1 MLNFGAFKEKALA
14 GASSMAGAV
23 SERMDVAKG
32 GKKLVDE
39 GGAPARAALMAK
51 SAAKD
56 AVAADRDTIR
66 RMMVSAESLDTAA
79 AKMKEAACMA
89 DVDGITG
96 KAKFAAQAESYSKR
110 AAAYRQAAELLS
122 GELEGPEF
130 TPVETDALQVV
141 LVQGGYESAKTQTR
155 EAIGLVKQ
163 CTSADDTPK
172 VKQRTCDAG
181 KLGVAAAGAATGSS
195 GYTGAAAGASAPA
208 GPPVAPVASAA
219 VAEPAPTNTLS

>member
-1 MLNFGAFKEKALA
+1 MLNFGALREKALA

-23 SERMDVAKG
+23 TERMDVAKG

-56 AVAADRDTIR
+56 AVAADRDAIR

-89 DVDGITG
+89 DVEGITG

-130 TPVETDALQVV
+130 TPVEMDALQVV

-163 CTSADDTPK
+163 
-172 VKQRTCDAG
+172 RTCDAG
-181 KLGVAAAGAATGSS
+181 KLGVAAAGAATGSC
-195 GYTGAAAGASAPA
+195 GYTGASA
-208 GPPVAPVASAA
+208 GPPVAPVAPVASAA

>member
-110 AAAYRQAAELLS
+110 AAVYRQAAELLS

-163 CTSADDTPK
+163 
-172 VKQRTCDAG
+172 RTCDAG

-195 GYTGAAAGASAPA
+195 GYTGAAA
-208 GPPVAPVASAA
+208 

>member
-163 CTSADDTPK
+163 
-172 VKQRTCDAG
+172 RTCDAG